1 MADLLDAI
9 SDAREVVKTI
19 SSVDDRISLITSQI
33 DTAPKLSQCWSAPIP
48 RLITSQIDTAPKLL
62 GARCRGRVGLITS
75 QIDTALKPCISAPF
89 ISGMKRRGRLKSPKG
104 S

>member
-48 RLITSQIDTAPKLL
+48 RLITSQIDTA
-62 GARCRGRVGLITS
+62 
-75 QIDTALKPCISAPF
+75 LKPCISAPF